1 MPWAEDGHGSGG
13 HGGPGVLRSASPA
26 PPRKGFPPLTPPL
39 PPLQAALG
47 WTRGSWTMQSPV
59 RGLRTPCPQSH
70 VKAPRGLVP
79 APKALSSSKAHLC
92 SFKPREDV
100 GRTTDSSHE
109 RRAPVDEETNLC
121 FSFTAFLFEDSK
133 TSPCGTRPGGSA
145 WGDVP
150 NASFIPWAPGGLR
163 TALLPPQACTS
174 VLQEGEGSHLWPTAS
189 SSREHSFGDST
200 VLLLE

>member
-1 MPWAEDGHGSGG
+1 
-13 HGGPGVLRSASPA
+13 
-26 PPRKGFPPLTPPL
+26 
-39 PPLQAALG
+39 
-47 WTRGSWTMQSPV
+47 MQSPV

-163 TALLPPQACTS
+163 TALLPPRACTS